1 MLVICIEIR
10 VPPPNMSITHF
21 SSVIFQDN
29 HRSNQ
34 YENNNNSDQI
44 SADLSEN
51 KQGISL
57 EKSIFKESHNTMEKS
72 SDGKSI

>member
-1 MLVICIEIR
+1 MTTYLACNNDNQY
-10 VPPPNMSITHF
+10 PNSDDNILH
-21 SSVIFQDN
+21 DN

-44 SADLSEN
+44 SADLNGN